1 MNGAHDGTP
10 VVGDTEM
17 RQLICAS
24 LTVSVLAL
32 AAASAGAGPLKTGT
46 RTAAA
51 VSAERF
57 GVRANYVGPQ
67 VGHGYSARARHM
79 TDCLAT
85 YPSYD
90 PRTDRVVVRR

>member
-1 MNGAHDGTP
+1 
-10 VVGDTEM
+10 M

-24 LTVSVLAL
+24 LTLGVLAL
-32 AAASAGAGPLKTGT
+32 AAPSAGAEPLKTGA
-46 RTAAA
+46 RTPAA

-67 VGHGYSARARHM
+67 VGQGYSARARHM

-85 YPSYD
+85 YPTYD
-90 PRTDRVVVRR
+90 PRTDRVRVRRGVTRRCGL

>member
-1 MNGAHDGTP
+1 
-10 VVGDTEM
+10 M
-17 RQLICAS
+17 RQLICAT
-24 LTVSVLAL
+24 LTLGVLAL
-32 AAASAGAGPLKTGT
+32 AAPSAGAEPLTTGT
-46 RTAAA
+46 RPAAA

-67 VGHGYSARARHM
+67 IGHGYSARARHM

-90 PRTDRVVVRR
+90 PRTDRLVVRRGVTRRCEL